1 MAPHLWL
8 WCSEATQKTWLC
20 NETAS
25 CNAATWCVPPKHAG
39 SAQASPVVWIRK
51 IHVAT
56 KGYKSSFKSMFFHIS
71 AYRFTYRLSFSE
83 PEWSSQNMAHP
94 TNRCDNKMI
103 QVGMQGQKSQGK
115 KTGWLSF
122 SLAALRGMCT
132 FSMRGCRF
140 CSVKSY
146 LKWRGV
152 DKLTSVVMLMFFDLS
167 SGFRC
172 AMFNVI
178 NKFICDYL
186 LQPRTFEYSSIQ
198 IFKSIYSIFHVVQ
211 IIFTERK
218 AVATEHMDISIQSLL
233 PHLFKIRPTA
243 EPIHNDS

>member
-103 QVGMQGQKSQGK
+103 QVGMQGQNRKAK
-115 KTGWLSF
+115 KLV
-122 SLAALRGMCT
+122 
-132 FSMRGCRF
+132 GCPSPWQL
-140 CSVKSY
+140 CVACVHSVWEDAVFAFLYVFVLWKAIWSE
-146 LKWRGV
+146 KNV
-152 DKLTSVVMLMFFDLS
+152 DKLTSWQVMLKRLQMRHVQADIIKVTIWLS
-167 SGFRC
+167 ATTFG
-172 AMFNVI
+172 
-178 NKFICDYL
+178 
-186 LQPRTFEYSSIQ
+186 TFEYSSIQ
-198 IFKSIYSIFHVVQ
+198 IFKSIYSIFMYLSYCSDNFHRTQSCSHRTHGHINPVVASAP
-211 IIFTERK
+211 F
-218 AVATEHMDISIQSLL
+218 
-233 PHLFKIRPTA
+233 
-243 EPIHNDS
+243 